1 MLWLGVYSV
10 VAVCFVLL
18 NGIRGRGRLCC
29 GGVGLR
35 VVKLNIGL
43 RKVLFTVIYGW
54 DSSIVFLVL
63 SSIFRPLP

>member
-54 DSSIVFLVL
+54 D
-63 SSIFRPLP
+63 